1 MVSLPIPA
9 PLPLPIARPS
19 GKDDRFSRALFI
31 QSLVAV
37 ATVILV
43 AAPLAP
49 VLWQSLIDRPLYEVG
64 GLFTAENYVRLLSDA
79 GFYKVVW
86 NSLLLAFETTVVA
99 CVLGV
104 AFAIFLERTNLP
116 GRRALRAV
124 VLWPMYISHLVIA
137 FSWFVMYGPSGYIT
151 LLSEHWF
158 GGALW
163 NLYTIPGM
171 AVVAG
176 TGAAP
181 LVYLFCASSA
191 KAADATLEDAG
202 RMMGA
207 GSLRVIW
214 SISIP
219 LMRPA
224 IIYSSLLIFIGS
236 LEMLS
241 VPLVFGRP
249 VGLEFFTTFLYSR
262 GLGGI
267 TPDYGLLGAA
277 AAMLLVIISVLLAIQ
292 GLLLRNAGRFVT
304 VKGKAQ
310 RRKLADLGPAR
321 WPLFVLFLIY
331 NIVILGI
338 PLVGIVTRSVT
349 TFLTPLMAPLD
360 LLTTDNFT
368 LLFAYPA
375 YVRSMTNSLVIAT
388 LGGAIAT
395 AFVAMVTLVVHR
407 SEFRWRKQLE
417 YVALYPRAVPGIVA
431 GIGLFWAMMLLPGV
445 DLLYGTIW
453 ILILAFT
460 MRSIPT
466 AFGAISPAMLQ
477 IGRELDQSARSC
489 GADWWKT
496 SRTIVLPLLKPA
508 IFGAYVLLFLSF
520 LKEYSS
526 AVFLFTPGSEII
538 GTTMLSF
545 WANGDTGP
553 VAALSVIQL
562 VITAL
567 FVFVA
572 RLLLRGHH
580 DV

>member
-1 MVSLPIPA
+1 MASIPISMIPGGD
-9 PLPLPIARPS
+9 S
-19 GKDDRFSRALFI
+19 RFTRALVI
-31 QSLVAV
+31 QSLTAV
-37 ATVILV
+37 ATLILV

-49 VLWQSLIDRPLYEVG
+49 VLWQSLVDRPLYEAG
-64 GLFTAENYVRLLSDA
+64 GLFTADNYARLFSD
-79 GFYKVVW
+79 GVFYTVIW
-86 NSLLLAFETTVVA
+86 NSVLLAVATTLVA

-104 AFAIFLERTNLP
+104 AFAVFLERTNLP
-116 GRRALRAV
+116 GRKLLKSLA
-124 VLWPMYISHLVIA
+124 LWPMYISHLVIA
-137 FSWFVMYGPSGYIT
+137 FSWFIMYGPSGYFT
-151 LLSEHWF
+151 LLSQQWF
-158 GGALW
+158 GGAFW

-176 TGAAP
+176 TGMAP
-181 LVYLFCASSA
+181 LVYLFCSSSA
-191 KAADATLEDAG
+191 KLADSTLEDAG

-224 IIYSSLLIFIGS
+224 IIYSALLVFISS
-236 LEMLS
+236 LEMLA

-249 VGLEFFTTFLYSR
+249 VGMEFFTTFLYSR

-277 AAMLLVIISVLLAIQ
+277 AAILLVIISILLVIQ
-292 GLLLRNAGRFVT
+292 GMLLKKAGRFVT
-304 VKGKAQ
+304 LKGKAQ
-310 RRKLADLGPAR
+310 RKKLADLGAVR
-321 WPLFVLFLIY
+321 WPLFAFFLIY

-338 PLVGIVTRSVT
+338 PLAGIVLRSAT
-349 TFLTPLMAPLD
+349 TFLTPLMAPFD
-360 LLTTDNFT
+360 LFTSDNFT
-368 LLFAYPA
+368 LLFEYPA
-375 YVRSMTNSLVIAT
+375 YVRSMTNSLLISA

-395 AFVAMVTLVVHR
+395 AFVALVTIVVHR
-407 SEFRWRKQLE
+407 SEFRWRRQLE

-431 GIGLFWAMMLLPGV
+431 GIGLFWAMLLLPMV
-445 DLLYGTIW
+445 NMLHGTIW
-453 ILILAFT
+453 ILVLAFT

-466 AFGAISPAMLQ
+466 AFGAISPALLQ

-489 GADWWKT
+489 GADWWTT

-508 IFGAYVLLFLSF
+508 VFGAYVLLFLSF

-526 AVFLFTPGSEII
+526 AVFLFSPGSEII

-572 RLLLRGHH
+572 QRLLRSHQ

>member
-1 MVSLPIPA
+1 MASHPIPVPVSAA
-9 PLPLPIARPS
+9 PAS
-19 GKDDRFSRALFI
+19 DDRFPRALVI
-31 QSLVAV
+31 QSLVAI
-37 ATVILV
+37 ATIVLV
-43 AAPLAP
+43 VAPLAP
-49 VLWQSLIDRPLYEVG
+49 ILWQSLVDRPLYEAG
-64 GLFTAENYVRLLSDA
+64 GLFTTENYIRLLSDS
-79 GFYKVVW
+79 GFHDVIW
-86 NSLLLAFETTVVA
+86 NSVLLALETTVIAV
-99 CVLGV
+99 VLGV
-104 AFAIFLERTNLP
+104 SFAVFLERTNLP
-116 GRRALRAV
+116 GRSMLRAV

-137 FSWFVMYGPSGYIT
+137 FSWFIMYGPSGYLT
-151 LLSEHWF
+151 LLFQQWF
-158 GGALW
+158 GTAIW

-181 LVYLFCASSA
+181 LVYLFCATSA

-224 IIYSSLLIFIGS
+224 IIYSSLLVFIGS

-262 GLGGI
+262 GFGGI

-277 AAMLLVIISVLLAIQ
+277 AAILLVIISVLLALQ
-292 GLLLRNAGRFVT
+292 GLLLRNASRFVT

-310 RRKLADLGPAR
+310 RQKVADLGPAR
-321 WPLFVLFLIY
+321 WPLFALFLIY
-331 NIVILGI
+331 NIIILVI
-338 PLVGIVTRSVT
+338 PLAGIVMRSIT
-349 TFLTPLMAPLD
+349 TFLTPLMAPFE
-360 LLTTDNFT
+360 LLTTDNFA

-395 AFVAMVTLVVHR
+395 AFVVMVTLVVHR
-407 SEFRWRKQLE
+407 SEFRWRKHLE

-431 GIGLFWAMMLLPGV
+431 GIGLFWAMLLLPGV
-445 DLLYGTIW
+445 NMLHGTIW

-460 MRSIPT
+460 MRGIPT
-466 AFGAISPAMLQ
+466 AFGAISPALFQ

-489 GADWWKT
+489 GADWWTT
-496 SRTIVLPLLKPA
+496 SRTIVIPLLKPA

-526 AVFLFTPGSEII
+526 AVFLFAPGSEII

-562 VITAL
+562 IITAL

-572 RLLLRGHH
+572 RLFLRDPHN
-580 DV
+580 V

>member
-1 MVSLPIPA
+1 MPTL
-9 PLPLPIARPS
+9 S
-19 GKDDRFSRALFI
+19 GGDDRFSRALII
-31 QSLVAV
+31 QSLMSV

-49 VLWQSLIDRPLYEVG
+49 ILWQSLVDRPLYEAG
-64 GLFTAENYVRLLSDA
+64 GLFTMDNYARLFGDA
-79 GFYKVVW
+79 GFYDVIW
-86 NSLLLAFETTVVA
+86 NSALLALSTTLVA
-99 CVLGV
+99 GVLGV

-116 GRRALRAV
+116 GRRILRSLA
-124 VLWPMYISHLVIA
+124 LWPMYISQLVIA
-137 FSWFVMYGPSGYIT
+137 FSWFMMYGPSGYVT
-151 LLSEHWF
+151 LLSQQWF
-158 GGALW
+158 GSALW
-163 NLYTIPGM
+163 NLYSIPGM

-176 TGAAP
+176 TGLAP

-191 KAADATLEDAG
+191 KRIDATLEDAG

-224 IIYSSLLIFIGS
+224 IIYSALLTFISS

-249 VGLEFFTTFLYSR
+249 VGLEFFTTYLYSQ

-277 AAMLLVIISVLLAIQ
+277 AAVLLAIISLLLVLQ
-292 GLLLRNAGRFVT
+292 GLLLRKAGRFVT

-310 RRKLADLGPAR
+310 RQKLADLGPAR
-321 WPLFVLFLIY
+321 WPLFAFFLVY
-331 NIVILGI
+331 NIAILAI
-338 PLVGIVTRSVT
+338 PLAGIALRSVT
-349 TFLTPLMAPLD
+349 TFLTPLMAPFD
-360 LLTTDNFT
+360 LLTTQNFT
-368 LLFAYPA
+368 LIFAYPA
-375 YVRSMTNSLVIAT
+375 YVRSITNSLLISA

-395 AFVAMVTLVVHR
+395 AFVALVTLVVHR
-407 SEFRWRKQLE
+407 SEFRWRRQLE
-417 YVALYPRAVPGIVA
+417 YVALYPRAIPGIVA
-431 GIGLFWAMMLLPGV
+431 GIGLFWAMLLLPV
-445 DLLYGTIW
+445 VNLLHGTIW
-453 ILILAFT
+453 ILVLAFT

-466 AFGAISPAMLQ
+466 AFGAISPALLQ
-477 IGRELDQSARSC
+477 IGQELDKSARSC
-489 GADWWKT
+489 GADWWTT
-496 SRTIVLPLLKPA
+496 SRMIVLPLLKPA

-526 AVFLFTPGSEII
+526 AVFLFSPGSEII

-572 RLLLRGHH
+572 RLLLRSHQ

>member
-1 MVSLPIPA
+1 MASLPIA
-9 PLPLPIARPS
+9 TR
-19 GKDDRFSRALFI
+19 DDGGHISRALII
-31 QSLVAV
+31 QSLTAL
-37 ATVILV
+37 ATVVLV

-49 VLWQSLIDRPLYEVG
+49 VLWQSFVDRPLYEAG
-64 GLFTAENYVRLLSDA
+64 GLFTTANYVRLFSDA
-79 GFYKVVW
+79 LFYGVIW
-86 NSLLLAFETTVVA
+86 NSVFLAFATTVVA
-99 CVLGV
+99 CILGV

-116 GRRALRAV
+116 FRRTLRSLA
-124 VLWPMYISHLVIA
+124 LWPMYISHLVIA
-137 FSWFVMYGPSGYIT
+137 FSWFIMYGPSGYVS
-151 LLSEHWF
+151 LLSMQWLGDAF
-158 GGALW
+158 W

-176 TGAAP
+176 TGLAP

-191 KAADATLEDAG
+191 QLADATLEDAG

-224 IIYSSLLIFIGS
+224 IIYSALLVFISS
-236 LEMLS
+236 LEMLA

-249 VGLEFFTTFLYSR
+249 VGMEFFTTFLYSR

-267 TPDYGLLGAA
+267 TPDYGLLGSAA
-277 AAMLLVIISVLLAIQ
+277 AVLLVIITALLVVQ
-292 GLLLRNAGRFVT
+292 GFLLRKAGRFVT
-304 VKGKAQ
+304 LKGKAQ
-310 RRKLADLGPAR
+310 RHKLANLGGVR
-321 WPLFVLFLIY
+321 WPLFVLFLLY
-331 NIVILGI
+331 NIIVLAI
-338 PLVGIVTRSVT
+338 PLTGIVLRSVT
-349 TFLTPLMAPLD
+349 TFLTPLMAPFD
-360 LLTTDNFT
+360 LFTADNFK

-375 YVRSMTNSLVIAT
+375 YVRSMTNSLVIST

-395 AFVAMVTLVVHR
+395 AFVALVTIVVHR
-407 SEFRWRKQLE
+407 SEFRWRRQLE

-431 GIGLFWAMMLLPGV
+431 GIGLFWAMLLLPMV
-445 DLLYGTIW
+445 NLLHGTIW
-453 ILILAFT
+453 ILVLAFT

-466 AFGAISPAMLQ
+466 AFGAISPALLQ
-477 IGRELDQSARSC
+477 IGRELDQSARSA
-489 GADWWKT
+489 GADWWTT
-496 SRTIVLPLLKPA
+496 SRQIVLPLLKPA

-526 AVFLFTPGSEII
+526 AVFLFAPGSEII

-562 VITAL
+562 ILTAL
-567 FVFVA
+567 FVVVA
-572 RLLLRGHH
+572 QRLLRSHQH
-580 DV
+580 V

>member
-1 MVSLPIPA
+1 MASIPIPMM
-9 PLPLPIARPS
+9 S
-19 GKDDRFSRALFI
+19 GGDNRLSTALVI
-31 QSLVAV
+31 QSLTAL
-37 ATVILV
+37 ATIILV

-49 VLWQSLIDRPLYEVG
+49 VLWQSLVDRPLYEAG
-64 GLFTAENYVRLLSDA
+64 GLFTADNYVRLFSDG
-79 GFYKVVW
+79 GFYSVVW
-86 NSLLLAFETTVVA
+86 NSVLLAFATTLVA
-99 CVLGV
+99 CALGI
-104 AFAIFLERTNLP
+104 AFAVFLERTNLP
-116 GRRALRAV
+116 GRRLLKALA
-124 VLWPMYISHLVIA
+124 LWPMYISHLVIA
-137 FSWFVMYGPSGYIT
+137 FSWFIMYGPSGYFT
-151 LLSEHWF
+151 LLSQQWF
-158 GGALW
+158 GGAFW

-176 TGAAP
+176 TGLAP
-181 LVYLFCASSA
+181 LVYLFCSSSA
-191 KAADATLEDAG
+191 KLADSTLEDAG

-224 IIYSSLLIFIGS
+224 IIYSALLVFISS
-236 LEMLS
+236 LEMLA

-249 VGLEFFTTFLYSR
+249 VGMEFFTTFLYSR

-277 AAMLLVIISVLLAIQ
+277 AAILLVIISILLVIQ
-292 GLLLRNAGRFVT
+292 GLLLKQAGRFVT
-304 VKGKAQ
+304 LKGKAQ
-310 RRKLADLGPAR
+310 RKKLADLGSAR
-321 WPLFVLFLIY
+321 WPLFAFFLIY
-331 NIVILGI
+331 NIVILAI
-338 PLVGIVTRSVT
+338 PLAGIVLRAVT
-349 TFLTPLMAPLD
+349 TFLTPLMAPFD

-375 YVRSMTNSLVIAT
+375 YVRSMTNSLLISA

-395 AFVAMVTLVVHR
+395 AFVALVTLVVHR
-407 SEFRWRKQLE
+407 SEFRWRRQLE
-417 YVALYPRAVPGIVA
+417 YIALYPRAVPGIVA
-431 GIGLFWAMMLLPGV
+431 GIGLFWAMLLLPMV
-445 DLLYGTIW
+445 NMLHGTIW
-453 ILILAFT
+453 ILVLAFT

-466 AFGAISPAMLQ
+466 AFGAISPALLQ

-489 GADWWKT
+489 GADWWTT

-526 AVFLFTPGSEII
+526 AVFLFSPGSEII

-572 RLLLRGHH
+572 QRLLRSHQ

>member
-1 MVSLPIPA
+1 MASLPRPIPT
-9 PLPLPIARPS
+9 PS
-19 GKDDRFSRALFI
+19 GRDNRFSRALII

-49 VLWQSLIDRPLYEVG
+49 VLWQSLIDRPLYEAG

-79 GFYKVVW
+79 GFHNVIW

-151 LLSEHWF
+151 LLFEQWF
-158 GGALW
+158 GMAIW

-207 GSLRVIW
+207 EPLRVIW

-321 WPLFVLFLIY
+321 WPLFALFLIY
-331 NIVILGI
+331 NIVILAI

-349 TFLTPLMAPLD
+349 TFLTPLMAPFD

-466 AFGAISPAMLQ
+466 AFGAISPALLQ

-489 GADWWKT
+489 GADWWTT

>member
-1 MVSLPIPA
+1 MATIPISMVTGGDSRL
-9 PLPLPIARPS
+9 
-19 GKDDRFSRALFI
+19 SRAVFI
-31 QSLVAV
+31 QALTAL

-49 VLWQSLIDRPLYEVG
+49 VLWQSLVDRPLYEAG
-64 GLFTAENYVRLLSDA
+64 GLFTADNYVRLFSD
-79 GFYKVVW
+79 GMFYDVVW
-86 NSLLLAFETTVVA
+86 NSVLLALATTIVA

-104 AFAIFLERTNLP
+104 GFAVFLERTNLP
-116 GRRALRAV
+116 ARRLLKALA
-124 VLWPMYISHLVIA
+124 LWPMYISHLVIA
-137 FSWFVMYGPSGYIT
+137 FSWFIMYGPSGYFT
-151 LLSEHWF
+151 LLSQQWF
-158 GGALW
+158 GGAFW

-176 TGAAP
+176 TGLAP
-181 LVYLFCASSA
+181 LVYLFCSSSA
-191 KAADATLEDAG
+191 KLADSTLEDAG

-224 IIYSSLLIFIGS
+224 IIYSALLVFISS
-236 LEMLS
+236 LEMLA

-277 AAMLLVIISVLLAIQ
+277 AAILLVIISILLVIQ
-292 GLLLRNAGRFVT
+292 GLLLKKAGRFVT
-304 VKGKAQ
+304 LKGKAQ
-310 RRKLADLGPAR
+310 RKKLADLGPVR
-321 WPLFVLFLIY
+321 WPLFAIFLVY
-331 NIVILGI
+331 NIVILAI
-338 PLVGIVTRSVT
+338 PLAGIVLRSVT
-349 TFLTPLMAPLD
+349 TFLTPLMAPFD
-360 LLTTDNFT
+360 LFTSDNFK
-368 LLFAYPA
+368 LLFAYEA
-375 YVRSMTNSLVIAT
+375 YVRSLTNSLLIST
-388 LGGAIAT
+388 LGGGIAT
-395 AFVAMVTLVVHR
+395 AFVALVTLVVHR
-407 SEFRWRKQLE
+407 SEFRWRRQLE

-431 GIGLFWAMMLLPGV
+431 GIGLFWAMLLLPMV
-445 DLLYGTIW
+445 NLLHGTIW
-453 ILILAFT
+453 ILVLAFT

-466 AFGAISPAMLQ
+466 AFGAISPALLQ

-489 GADWWKT
+489 GADWWTT

-526 AVFLFTPGSEII
+526 AVFLFSPGSEII

-572 RLLLRGHH
+572 QRLLRSHQ